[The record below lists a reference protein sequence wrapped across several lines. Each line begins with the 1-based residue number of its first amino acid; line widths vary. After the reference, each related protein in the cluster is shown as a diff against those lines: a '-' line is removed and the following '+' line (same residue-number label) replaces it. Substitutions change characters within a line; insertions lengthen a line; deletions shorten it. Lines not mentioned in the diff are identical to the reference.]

1 MALDDSALSGLLESL
16 KVGDGVD
23 VFREIMQLGLQAL
36 IEAEVTE
43 HIGAAPHERTESR
56 TNQRNGSRA
65 RLLSTKAG
73 DVQLGIPKLVKG
85 SFFPSLLEPRRRV
98 DQALWAVM
106 MEAYVHGTS
115 TRKVDDLV
123 VALGVDSGVSKS
135 TVSRICAQLDAQ
147 VAQFRDRPLNH
158 IAFPYVFLDA
168 TYVKARVNHRIVSR
182 AVVIATGVTA
192 EGNREV
198 LGVDVGDSEDE
209 IFWTAFL
216 RRLRDRGLGGVQ
228 LVISDAHAG
237 LKASITRVLS
247 GAAWQRCRVHFARNA
262 LATVGKGS
270 AEMVA
275 ATIRTIFAQPD
286 AASAVAHLRQVADT
300 MRPKFPKVAELLLD
314 AEADITA
321 YAHFPRAHWRKI
333 WSTNPLE
340 RVNKEIKRRTNVI
353 GIFPNDAAV
362 VRLVGAVLL
371 EVHDEWAVAER
382 RYLSEAS
389 MALITQTSDDLDTQ
403 EVTTDHQHALPA
415 A

>member
-16 KVGDGVD
+16 KAGDGVD

-36 IEAEVTE
+36 IEAEVTG
-43 HIGAAPHERTESR
+43 HIGAAPHERTQTR
-56 TNQRNGSRA
+56 TNQRNGSRP

-73 DVQLGIPKLVKG
+73 DVQLAIPKLVKG
-85 SFFPSLLEPRRRV
+85 SFFPSLLEPRRRI

-123 VALGVDSGVSKS
+123 VALGVDTGVSKS
-135 TVSRICAQLDAQ
+135 TVSRICAQLDEQ
-147 VAQFRDRPLNH
+147 VAAFRDRPLDH
-158 IAFPYVFLDA
+158 TAFPYVFLDA
-168 TYVKARVNHRIVSR
+168 TYVKARVEGRIVSR

-192 EGNREV
+192 DGNREV

-262 LATVGKGS
+262 LARVPRAS

-275 ATIRTIFAQPD
+275 ATIRTILP
-286 AASAVAHLRQVADT
+286 SP
-300 MRPKFPKVAELLLD
+300 MRPARWCTCVPSLTPSRGSSPRSPRCCSTSRPTSPPTPTSPERTGARSGPRTRSNGSTRRSSGAPTSSGSSPTTPPSSASSARSCSRSTTSGPWPSAATCPKR
-314 AEADITA
+314 
-321 YAHFPRAHWRKI
+321 PWRSSHRPAMI
-333 WSTNPLE
+333 STS
-340 RVNKEIKRRTNVI
+340 RR
-353 GIFPNDAAV
+353 
-362 VRLVGAVLL
+362 
-371 EVHDEWAVAER
+371 
-382 RYLSEAS
+382 
-389 MALITQTSDDLDTQ
+389 
-403 EVTTDHQHALPA
+403 
-415 A
+415 